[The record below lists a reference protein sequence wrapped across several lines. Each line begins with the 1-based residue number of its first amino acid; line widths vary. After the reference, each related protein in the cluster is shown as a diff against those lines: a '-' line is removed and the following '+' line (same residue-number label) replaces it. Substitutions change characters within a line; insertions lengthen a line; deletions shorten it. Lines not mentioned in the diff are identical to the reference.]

1 MVLID
6 FIFLKVCLIVF
17 LFSDQFVPFVYFS
30 VSFLRYNLYII
41 KRTYRKWAIL

>member
-6 FIFLKVCLIVF
+6 FIFFKVCLIVL

-30 VSFLRYNLYII
+30 LSFKGII
-41 KRTYRKWAIL
+41 YT